1 MNKKDMMELR
11 RRFSKDSCT
20 FTKMAGCYVNNDKE
34 KVLTFNETFSNLNDD
49 EVNKYLEI
57 VKKVTLGKIGDNL
70 LELGFEQQEDISE
83 NRQKFLLGLKESG
96 LKNEDLLDCL
106 YDLIIKSYNYV
117 GNYLIVLYHDV
128 YDVMNKTSD
137 NRAIDESEEMY
148 EYMVCAICPVK
159 LSKPGLGYLKD
170 QNRIGTRIR
179 DWIVEAPENG
189 FLYPAFT
196 DRSSDV
202 NSLMY
207 YIKNAKEPKAE
218 FMSGGLGCN
227 SKQTNTEQKIAFN
240 SILEDSLGEDS
251 DFIIRSI
258 HQNINEMINEDEER
272 TEPIF
277 MNNDILKNVLNKS
290 GVPEDLLPMIEE
302 TYEAE
307 FADKLPMAES
317 IIDKKIIKKIEEK
330 QMKTNIED
338 KKNYTVIIQAKPEK
352 ENQIIKQVI
361 DGKNCIVIPLG
372 DEENAKINGNEI
384 LK

>member
-1 MNKKDMMELR
+1 MTKKDMMELR
-11 RRFSKDSCT
+11 RRFTKDSCT

-34 KVLTFNETFSNLNDD
+34 KVLTFNETFLNLNND
-49 EVNKYLEI
+49 EVNKYLDI

-70 LELGFEQQEDISE
+70 LELGFEEQEDISE
-83 NRQKFLLGLKESG
+83 NRQNFLLGLKESG

-117 GNYLIVLYHDV
+117 GYYLIVLYHDV

-207 YIKNAKEPKAE
+207 YTKNAKEPKAD

-227 SKQTNTEQKIAFN
+227 SKQTNTEQKIVFN
-240 SILEDSLGEDS
+240 NILEDSLGEES

-272 TEPIF
+272 LDPIC

-290 GVPEDLLPMIEE
+290 GVPEDLVPMIEE

-307 FADKLPMAES
+307 FSDKLPMAES

-338 KKNYTVIIQAKPEK
+338 KKNYTIIIQAKPEK

-372 DEENAKINGNEI
+372 DEENAKVNGNEI